1 MDPEK
6 IAIVLRQTT
15 YTETEARERLE
26 EQDWDSEKVIRLY
39 LCGEPLQQEATK
51 AKPSLN
57 QMMFTEIRHYMD
69 SNSKLASSGGLLN
82 K

>member
-15 YTETEARERLE
+15 FTEAEARERLE
-26 EQDWDSEKVIRLY
+26 DQGWDTERVIRLY
-39 LCGEPLQQEATK
+39 LSGEPLKPETTK
-51 AKPSLN
+51 TKTSLN